1 MAKLDGLPVVNR
13 ADVLAGISVAGLM
26 LPEAVAYAG
35 IAGLPP
41 HRAILAGI
49 AGCLVYAIFGRSRF
63 AIVSPTSSSAAIL
76 AATLAVVPGDAT
88 VKASLATVAVALAG
102 VLFCIASALRLG
114 GITGFISR
122 PVLRG
127 FALGL
132 AITIILHQLPI
143 LVGLPVQGSNI
154 LTYAGALFG
163 AILQWNPVSV
173 AVGIAALAA
182 LLLLKRL
189 PGVPGAFLVLAAGI
203 LVSYLFALEGHGVK
217 LVGPIEILP
226 QWPSLPDAGWAAYSR
241 LAQFTVPLVLI
252 LFAESWGTMRALAL
266 RYGDTL
272 EVNRELGALG
282 FANIASAVVQG
293 MPVGAGFSAGFAS
306 EAAGAKTRA
315 TAAFAAI
322 GLAILIASA
331 GSLVARLP
339 EPVLAAV
346 VIAALTHALDPG
358 PILRLKR
365 LHRDVYVALGATA
378 GVLLFGVLNGMLL
391 AIALSLAAMMHRLAS
406 PYIARLGR
414 FETGHDF
421 VDVSRHS
428 EASEIPGIA
437 IWRPGE
443 TLFFGN
449 ADTIFGEILI
459 RSRAETGLR
468 AVVLSLEESS
478 DLDSTALDA
487 LMEFD
492 GAMRA
497 AGIRLQFARVHD
509 RARDLMAAA
518 GMADLGR
525 RCSFS
530 VDDAVAAVAGEPAA
544 GSGPVQSGSSQ

>member
-1 MAKLDGLPVVNR
+1 MMKLSDWPVVNK
-13 ADVLAGISVAGLM
+13 ADVIAGISVAGLM

-88 VKASLATVAVALAG
+88 VKAGLATVAVALAG
-102 VLFCIASALRLG
+102 ILFVVAAALRLG

-143 LVGLPVQGSNI
+143 LVGVSVQGSNI
-154 LTYAGALFG
+154 FSYAGALFA
-163 AILQWNPVSV
+163 AIPRWNLASV
-173 AVGIAALAA
+173 AVGIVALVA
-182 LLLLKRL
+182 LQLLKRL
-189 PGVPGAFLVLAAGI
+189 PGVPGAFIVLAAGI
-203 LVSYLFALEGHGVK
+203 LASSAFDLAGHGVK
-217 LVGPIEILP
+217 LVGTIDILP
-226 QWPSLPDAGWAAYSR
+226 QWPSLPDAGWFAYSR

-266 RYGDTL
+266 RYGDAL

-282 FANIASAVVQG
+282 FANIASAIVQG

-315 TAAFAAI
+315 TAAIAAI

-331 GSLVARLP
+331 GPLVARLP

-346 VIAALTHALDPG
+346 VIAALMHALDPG
-358 PILRLKR
+358 PILRLRR
-365 LHRDVYVALGATA
+365 LHRDFYVALGAAA
-378 GVLLFGVLNGMLL
+378 GVLIFGVLNGMLL
-391 AIALSLAAMMHRLAS
+391 AIAFSLVAMMHRLAS
-406 PYIARLGR
+406 PYVARLGR
-414 FETGHDF
+414 LGDSHNF
-421 VDVSRHS
+421 VDVSRHP
-428 EASEIPGIA
+428 EATEARGIA

-443 TLFFGN
+443 PLFFGN
-449 ADTIFGEILI
+449 ADTILGEILR
-459 RSRAETGLR
+459 RSRAEAGLK
-468 AVVLSLEESS
+468 AVVLSLEESF
-478 DLDSTALDA
+478 DLDSSALDA

-492 GAMRA
+492 TAMRT
-497 AGIRLQFARVHD
+497 AGIRVQFARAHD

-518 GMADLGR
+518 GMTNLDS

-530 VDDAVAAVAGEPAA
+530 VDDAAAAVAIPPTV
-544 GSGPVQSGSSQ
+544 SV

>member
-1 MAKLDGLPVVNR
+1 MTKLSDWPVVNK
-13 ADVLAGISVAGLM
+13 ADVIAGISIAGLM

-76 AATLAVVPGDAT
+76 AATLAVVPGDVT
-88 VKASLATVAVALAG
+88 VKAGLATIAVALAG
-102 VLFCIASALRLG
+102 ILFIVAAALRLG

-143 LVGLPVQGSNI
+143 LVGVSVQGSNI
-154 LTYAGALFG
+154 LSYAGALLA
-163 AILQWNPVSV
+163 AIPRWNLASV

-203 LVSYLFALEGHGVK
+203 LASSAFDLGSHAVK
-217 LVGPIEILP
+217 LVGTIEVLP
-226 QWPSLPDAGWAAYSR
+226 QWPSLPDAGWPAYSR
-241 LAQFTVPLVLI
+241 LVQFTVPLVLI

-266 RYGDTL
+266 RYGDPL

-282 FANIASAVVQG
+282 FANIASSIVQG

-315 TAAFAAI
+315 TGVFAAI
-322 GLAILIASA
+322 GLAILIACA
-331 GSLVARLP
+331 EPLVARLP

-358 PILRLKR
+358 PILRLRR
-365 LHRDVYVALGATA
+365 LHRDFYVALGAAA
-378 GVLLFGVLNGMLL
+378 GVLIFGVLNGMLL
-391 AIALSLAAMMHRLAS
+391 AIALSLIAMMHRLAS
-406 PYIARLGR
+406 PYVARLGR
-414 FETGHDF
+414 LGGSHNF
-421 VDVSRHS
+421 VDVSRHPDAT
-428 EASEIPGIA
+428 ETPGIA

-443 TLFFGN
+443 PLFFGN
-449 ADTIFGEILI
+449 ADTILGEILR
-459 RSRAETGLR
+459 RSRAETGLK
-468 AVVLSLEESS
+468 AVVLSLEESF
-478 DLDSTALDA
+478 DLDSSALDA

-492 GAMRA
+492 AAMRT
-497 AGIRLQFARVHD
+497 AGIRVQFARAHD

-518 GMADLGR
+518 GMTNLDR

-530 VDDAVAAVAGEPAA
+530 VDDAAAAVEAA
-544 GSGPVQSGSSQ
+544 VTHSGGSI

>member
-1 MAKLDGLPVVNR
+1 MTKLSGWHAINK
-13 ADVLAGISVAGLM
+13 ADVIAGISIAGLM

-76 AATLAVVPGDAT
+76 AATLAVVPGNAT
-88 VKASLATVAVALAG
+88 VKAGLATIAVALAG
-102 VLFCIASALRLG
+102 ILFVVAAALRLG

-143 LVGLPVQGSNI
+143 LVGVPVQGSNI
-154 LTYAGALFG
+154 FSYAGALFV
-163 AILQWNPVSV
+163 AIPRWNPASV
-173 AVGIAALAA
+173 AVGIVALAA

-189 PGVPGAFLVLAAGI
+189 PGFPGAFLVLAAGI
-203 LVSYLFALEGHGVK
+203 LASSIFDLGGYAVE
-217 LVGPIEILP
+217 LVGTIEVLP
-226 QWPSLPDAGWAAYSR
+226 QWPLLPDAGWTAYSR
-241 LAQFTVPLVLI
+241 LVQFTVPLVLI

-266 RYGDTL
+266 RYGDPL

-282 FANIASAVVQG
+282 FANIASAIVQG

-315 TAAFAAI
+315 TAVFAAI
-322 GLAILIASA
+322 GLAILIACA
-331 GSLVARLP
+331 GPLVARLP

-358 PILRLKR
+358 PILRLRR
-365 LHRDVYVALGATA
+365 LHRDFYVALGAA
-378 GVLLFGVLNGMLL
+378 GGVLLFGVLNGMLL
-391 AIALSLAAMMHRLAS
+391 AIVLSLVAMMHRLAS
-406 PYIARLGR
+406 PYVARLGR
-414 FETGHDF
+414 LGSSHNF
-421 VDVSRHS
+421 VDLSRHP
-428 EASEIPGIA
+428 EAMETPGIA

-443 TLFFGN
+443 PLFFGN
-449 ADTIFGEILI
+449 AETIFGEILS
-459 RSRAETGLR
+459 RSRGETGLK
-468 AVVLSLEESS
+468 AVVLSLEESF

-487 LMEFD
+487 LTEFD
-492 GAMRA
+492 GAMHI

-509 RARDLMAAA
+509 RVRDAMAIA
-518 GMADLGR
+518 GIEDLEN

-530 VDDAVAAVAGEPAA
+530 VDDAAVVVGAVVTH
-544 GSGPVQSGSSQ
+544 SDVSI

>member
-1 MAKLDGLPVVNR
+1 MTKLGSWFLVDR
-13 ADVLAGISVAGLM
+13 ADLVAGISVAGLM

-49 AGCLVYAIFGRSRF
+49 VGCLIYAIFGRSRF

-88 VKASLATVAVALAG
+88 IKAGLATVAVALAG
-102 VLFCIASALRLG
+102 ILFVIAGTLRLG

-143 LVGLPVQGSNI
+143 LVGVPVQGSNI
-154 LTYAGALFG
+154 LAYATALFG
-163 AILQWNPVSV
+163 AVMQWNLISV
-173 AVGIAALAA
+173 AVGVVALAA

-189 PGVPGAFLVLAAGI
+189 PGIPAAFFVLAAGI
-203 LVSYLFALEGHGVK
+203 FASYLFGLEGHGVK

-241 LAQFTVPLVLI
+241 LVQFTVPLVLI

-266 RYGDTL
+266 RYGETL
-272 EVNRELGALG
+272 EINRELGALG
-282 FANIASAVVQG
+282 AANIASAVVQG

-315 TAAFAAI
+315 TTVFAAI
-322 GLAILIASA
+322 GLAILIACA
-331 GSLVARLP
+331 GPLVALLP

-346 VIAALTHALDPG
+346 VIAALTHALDPS
-358 PILRLKR
+358 PILRLRR
-365 LHRDVYVALGATA
+365 LRRDFYVALGAA
-378 GVLLFGVLNGMLL
+378 VGVLAFGVLNGMLL

-414 FETGHDF
+414 LDNSHDF
-421 VDVSRHS
+421 VDVSRHDD
-428 EASEIPGIA
+428 AAEIPGIA

-449 ADTIFGEILI
+449 ADTIFGEILSGS
-459 RSRAETGLR
+459 RSQAGLR

-478 DLDSTALDA
+478 DIDSTAMDA

-492 GAMRA
+492 SAMQRA
-497 AGIRLQFARVHD
+497 GLRLQFARVHD
-509 RARDLMAAA
+509 RVRDLMMVA
-518 GMADLGR
+518 GVADVDK

-530 VDDAVAAVAGEPAA
+530 VDDAVAAVIAEGKPPKA
-544 GSGPVQSGSSQ
+544 

>member
-1 MAKLDGLPVVNR
+1 MMKLSDWPVVNK
-13 ADVLAGISVAGLM
+13 ADVIAGISVAGLM

-49 AGCLVYAIFGRSRF
+49 AGCLIYAIFGRSRF

-88 VKASLATVAVALAG
+88 VKAGLATVAVALAG
-102 VLFCIASALRLG
+102 ILFVVAAALRLG

-143 LVGLPVQGSNI
+143 LVGVSVQGSNI
-154 LTYAGALFG
+154 FSYAGALFA
-163 AILQWNPVSV
+163 AIPRWNLASV
-173 AVGIAALAA
+173 AVGIVALAA
-182 LLLLKRL
+182 LQLLKRL
-189 PGVPGAFLVLAAGI
+189 PGVPGAFIVLAAGI
-203 LVSYLFALEGHGVK
+203 LASSAFDLAGHGVK
-217 LVGPIEILP
+217 LVGTIDILP
-226 QWPSLPDAGWAAYSR
+226 QWPSLPDAGWFAYSR

-266 RYGDTL
+266 RYGDAL

-282 FANIASAVVQG
+282 FANIASAIVQG

-315 TAAFAAI
+315 TAAIAAI

-331 GSLVARLP
+331 GPLVARLP

-346 VIAALTHALDPG
+346 VIAALMHALDPG
-358 PILRLKR
+358 PILRLRR
-365 LHRDVYVALGATA
+365 LHRDFYVALGAAA
-378 GVLLFGVLNGMLL
+378 GVLIFGVLNGMLL
-391 AIALSLAAMMHRLAS
+391 AIAFSLVAMMHRLAS
-406 PYIARLGR
+406 PYVARLGR
-414 FETGHDF
+414 LGDSHNF
-421 VDVSRHS
+421 VDVSRHP
-428 EASEIPGIA
+428 EATEAPGIA

-443 TLFFGN
+443 PLFFGN
-449 ADTIFGEILI
+449 ADTILGEILT
-459 RSRAETGLR
+459 RSRAETGLK
-468 AVVLSLEESS
+468 AVVLSLEESF
-478 DLDSTALDA
+478 DLDSSALDA

-492 GAMRA
+492 TAMRT
-497 AGIRLQFARVHD
+497 AGIRVQFARAHD

-518 GMADLGR
+518 GMTNLDR

-530 VDDAVAAVAGEPAA
+530 VDDAAAAVGAMEGNGEHLPNA
-544 GSGPVQSGSSQ
+544 

>member
-1 MAKLDGLPVVNR
+1 MMKLTGWPVINR
-13 ADVLAGISVAGLM
+13 TDVIAGISVAGLM

-63 AIVSPTSSSAAIL
+63 AIISPTSSSAAIL

-88 VKASLATVAVALAG
+88 VKMGLATIAVALAG
-102 VLFCIASALRLG
+102 ILFVVAAALRLG

-143 LVGLPVQGSNI
+143 LVGASVQGSNI
-154 LTYAGALFG
+154 FSYAGALFA
-163 AILQWNPVSV
+163 AIPQWNLASV
-173 AVGIAALAA
+173 AVGLAALAA

-189 PGVPGAFLVLAAGI
+189 PGIPGAFIVLAAGI
-203 LVSYLFALEGHGVK
+203 LVSSVFGLADHGVK
-217 LVGPIEILP
+217 LVGTIEVLP

-241 LAQFTVPLVLI
+241 LVQFTVPLVLI

-266 RYGDTL
+266 RHGDQL

-282 FANIASAVVQG
+282 FANIASALVQG

-306 EAAGAKTRA
+306 EAAGSKTRA

-322 GLAILIASA
+322 GLAILIACA
-331 GSLVARLP
+331 GPLVARLP

-346 VIAALTHALDPG
+346 VIAALTHALDPS
-358 PILRLKR
+358 PILRLR
-365 LHRDVYVALGATA
+365 LLHRDFYVALGAAA
-378 GVLLFGVLNGMLL
+378 GVLLFGVLNGMLF

-414 FETGHDF
+414 LGTSHDF
-421 VDVSRHS
+421 VDVSRHQD
-428 EASEIPGIA
+428 ASQTPGIVV
-437 IWRPGE
+437 WRPGE
-443 TLFFGN
+443 PLFFGN
-449 ADTIFGEILI
+449 ADTIFGEI
-459 RSRAETGLR
+459 RSRSSAESGLR
-468 AVVLSLEESS
+468 AIVLSLEESS
-478 DLDSTALDA
+478 DMDSTAVDA

-492 GAMRA
+492 SAMHL

-509 RARDLMAAA
+509 SVRDLMATA
-518 GMADLGR
+518 GVADLAN

-530 VDDAVAAVAGEPAA
+530 VDDAVAVLTPAV
-544 GSGPVQSGSSQ
+544 GSGSPPNA

>member
-1 MAKLDGLPVVNR
+1 MTKLLDLPGINRVDVV
-13 ADVLAGISVAGLM
+13 AGVSLAGLM

-49 AGCLVYAIFGRSRF
+49 AGCLVYAIVGRSRF

-76 AATLAVVPGDAT
+76 AATLAVIPGDDA
-88 VKASLATVAVALAG
+88 VKASLATIAVALAG
-102 VLFCIASALRLG
+102 LLFVVAAGLRLG

-143 LVGLPVQGSNI
+143 LVGVPVQGSNI
-154 LTYAGALFG
+154 IAYAATLVA
-163 AILQWNPVSV
+163 AISQWHAASV
-173 AVGIAALAA
+173 MTGGVALAA
-182 LLLLKRL
+182 LLSLKRL
-189 PGVPGAFLVLAAGI
+189 PGIPGAFLVLAAGI
-203 LVSYLFALEGHGVK
+203 LASVVFDLSSHGVA
-217 LVGPIEILP
+217 LVGTIEILP
-226 QWPSLPDAGWAAYSR
+226 QWPTLPDASWPAYSR
-241 LAQFTVPLVLI
+241 LVQFTVPLVLI

-266 RYGDTL
+266 SHGDTL
-272 EVNRELGALG
+272 DVNRELGALG
-282 FANIASAVVQG
+282 LANIASAVVQG
-293 MPVGAGFSAGFAS
+293 MPVGAGFSAGFAN
-306 EAAGAKTRA
+306 EAAGAQSHI
-315 TAAFAAI
+315 AAIFAAI
-322 GLAILIASA
+322 GLAVLIACA
-331 GSLVARLP
+331 GPLVARLP

-365 LHRDVYVALGATA
+365 LRRDFYVALGAAA
-378 GVLLFGVLNGMLL
+378 GVLFFGVLNGMLL

-406 PYIARLGR
+406 PYVARLGR
-414 FETGHDF
+414 LAGSHNF
-421 VDVSRHS
+421 VDLSRHV
-428 EASEIPGIA
+428 EATETPGIA

-443 TLFFGN
+443 PLFFGN
-449 ADTIFGEILI
+449 ADTVFAEILS
-459 RSRAETGLR
+459 RSREEAGLK

-487 LMEFD
+487 LVEFD

-497 AGIRLQFARVHD
+497 TGIRLQFARAHD
-509 RARDLMAAA
+509 RVRDLMAAA
-518 GMADLGR
+518 GMPDINA

-530 VDDAVAAVAGEPAA
+530 VDDAIAVVAPAA
-544 GSGPVQSGSSQ
+544 TSGPQTP